1 MAPAACD
8 GDVSVRGRCGG
19 YDETHTTRGKVAS
32 HPPPVAITLL
42 LEREHGL
49 VGITER
55 EVEGL
60 GWEVTDDVGR
70 VTTPQREHALVLG
83 GAAEALQDAVV
94 LAVEATRLEHL
105 IL

>member
-1 MAPAACD
+1 MQIVMAD
-8 GDVSVRGRCGG
+8 
-19 YDETHTTRGKVAS
+19 THTTRGKVTG

-49 VGITER
+49 VGVAEG

-60 GWEVTDDVGR
+60 GGEVTEHVGR
-70 VTTPQREHALVLG
+70 VTTPQRENTLIFG
-83 GAAEALQDAVV
+83 GTAEALDDTLVP
-94 LAVEATRLEHL
+94 AVETTRLDHL